1 MPQGPGTYGS
11 AVGRPPK
18 KEKSPAKSGVVPYT
32 PFKMKVNPMKRN
44 FGIGASPAKREGVV
58 DPDVAQARATTERT
72 PGAVIMKTGSPAKSN
87 GVASRQPTR
96 TVSNSP
102 KGRIMARKLGS
113 PAKCHRDKAHA
124 KPSQGR
130 GGRTKPIR
138 GGDDYSGK

>member
-1 MPQGPGTYGS
+1 M
-11 AVGRPPK
+11 
-18 KEKSPAKSGVVPYT
+18 AKDYA
-32 PFKMKVNPMKRN
+32 PFKMKGSPMKRN
-44 FGIGASPAKREGVV
+44 FGIGSPAKDYKKGYPQPGSSAVTREGVV

-96 TVSNSP
+96 TVSKSP

-113 PAKCHRDKAHA
+113 PAKWHRDKPHA

-130 GGRTKPIR
+130 GGPTTARKPS
-138 GGDDYSGK
+138 DSKSW